1 MDRYLTIELDEY
13 GFTLSTAQFYTSISW
28 LGLGIGL
35 VGLIA
40 YKVFRARRA
49 VR

>member
-1 MDRYLTIELDEY
+1 MDRYLSIELDSY

-28 LGLGIGL
+28 LGLGIGF
-35 VGLIA
+35 VALIA
-40 YKVFRARRA
+40 YKVIRARRA

>member
-1 MDRYLTIELDEY
+1 MDRYLTIELDSY
-13 GFTLSTAQFYTSISW
+13 GFTLSTAQFYTSVSW
-28 LGLGIGL
+28 LGMGIAL

-40 YKVFRARRA
+40 YKVFRARRG